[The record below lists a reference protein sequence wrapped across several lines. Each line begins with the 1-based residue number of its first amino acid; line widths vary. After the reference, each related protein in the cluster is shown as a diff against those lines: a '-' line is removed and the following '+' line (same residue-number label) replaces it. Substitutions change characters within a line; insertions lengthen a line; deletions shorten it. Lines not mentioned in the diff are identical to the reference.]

1 EAVLAEHHHAH
12 PAGFKEAS
20 EIPDDTVDV
29 AEIADDFRDIWA
41 EALQVVVEVG
51 QVDEVQMRRVAFLKP
66 LRGPRNPFTRGD
78 AGGWPPK
85 GRKGEGAEILSDR
98 VP

>member
-1 EAVLAEHHHAH
+1 DEPAPFAEEAVEVDGALHGDEAVLAEHHHAH

-20 EIPDDTVDV
+20 EIPDDTVNV

-78 AGGWPPK
+78 A
-85 GRKGEGAEILSDR
+85 
-98 VP
+98 